1 MERNILSNE
10 NDNTPIQSVMPD
22 NCPKYTDM
30 SVLTK
35 DYETLSREAASIVLL
50 NYSTLNMAIENGF
63 SESNKKF
70 KATGVNADDFKA
82 L

>member
-1 MERNILSNE
+1 M
-10 NDNTPIQSVMPD
+10 
-22 NCPKYTDM
+22 YTDL

-35 DYETLSREAASIVLL
+35 DYEILSREAASIVLL
-50 NYSTLNMAIENGF
+50 NYSTLNMAIENNF

-70 KATGVNADDFKA
+70 KPTGVSADDFKA